1 MTTDTYF
8 ANGNEVQ
15 LFEQAYH
22 QRLPVMLTGPTGCG
36 KTRLVEHMGVLLR
49 RPVVTISCHDDLTSS
64 DLVGRFMVTGGDVV
78 WTDGPLTRAVK
89 AGAICYLD
97 EVVEARHDSLAILH
111 SLTDHRRALYLD
123 RADEVVQAPDDIHAR
138 VFLQPRLSQLAQGAQ
153 TVLPPAVRHASDE
166 VSAARPRGRGDRRR
180 SGYRSCRR
188 PQRLVQCATA
198 IRTADEAF
206 HFEPPSTRV
215 LVTAAQLIA
224 AGATRIGGRR
234 GLHPRA
240 ADHRRCDHRRPT
252 RSGGGQPGRGRQLEH
267 ATLGRS
273 PSTWIKRKESARGR
287 SSSLQIVI
295 YGYLLAMFLIQLYMS
310 FARGWWDL

>member
-15 LFEQAYH
+15 LFERAFRQH
-22 QRLPVMLTGPTGCG
+22 VPVMLTGPTGCG
-36 KTRLVEHMGVLLR
+36 KTRFVEHMGLLLR

-123 RADEVVQAPDDIHAR
+123 RADEVVEAPDTFMLVCSYNPAYR
-138 VFLQPRLSQLAQGAQ
+138 SSLKELKPSFRQRFVTLPMRY
-153 TVLPPAVRHASDE
+153 LPPDREAE
-166 VSAARPRGRGDRRR
+166 VLVAEAGIALTTA
-180 SGYRSCRR
+180 
-188 PQRLVQCATA
+188 QRLVQCAIA
-198 IRTADEAF
+198 IRTADERL
-206 HFEPPSTRV
+206 PLR
-215 LVTAAQLIA
+215 AAVHPG
-224 AGATRIGGRR
+224 AGHGRTVDCRRRNRIGGGRS
-234 GLHPRA
+234 LHPRA
-240 ADHRRCDHRRPT
+240 AEHRRRHHRWIAGDR
-252 RSGGGQPGRGRQLEH
+252 GGLSARRRCVEH
-267 ATLGRS
+267 VTLGRES
-273 PSTWIKRKESARGR
+273 LGMDQKERKRKRA
-287 SSSLQIVI
+287 LIVFQIVI
-295 YGYLLAMFLIQLYMS
+295 YGYLLTMFLIQLYMS